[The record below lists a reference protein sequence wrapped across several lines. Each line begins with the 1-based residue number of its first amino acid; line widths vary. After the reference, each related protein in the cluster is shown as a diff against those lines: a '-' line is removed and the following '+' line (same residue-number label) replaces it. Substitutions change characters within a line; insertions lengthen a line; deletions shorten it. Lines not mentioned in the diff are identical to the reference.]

1 MSKTTFKKL
10 NLKKLR
16 EKFDYEK
23 FYNYLTNKIKAA
35 NGKLYCPHGVITN
48 LEENLGIDYKDI
60 YKYNYNRGRYIRTPR
75 CVLDKNYPSL
85 SFEDGSIFTFFNK
98 NIRCEMLF
106 ARFSQEYSIESLTG
120 ASQFISRDRY
130 AQSFLYYF
138 LFSFKD
144 KEKKVLTKMYN
155 HPDDGWE
162 MDVIEIFNKKTKISV
177 IYKKFLKKVFKED
190 KIGFQF
196 MFFSKSLKI
205 NIKKFVETFQKKL
218 KLIFPNNQLYP
229 NFIRNL
235 DMYIYEIYPNIKI
248 PFLSNIDT
256 SSVPDFFHKNNKISK
271 NTIELKIFKKG
282 KTSRLLG
289 RKVEIKKTKKFKV
302 KPLFVYRFLKDDWKR
317 VKGKLTGII
326 YL

>member
-1 MSKTTFKKL
+1 
-10 NLKKLR
+10 
-16 EKFDYEK
+16 
-23 FYNYLTNKIKAA
+23 
-35 NGKLYCPHGVITN
+35 
-48 LEENLGIDYKDI
+48 
-60 YKYNYNRGRYIRTPR
+60 
-75 CVLDKNYPSL
+75 
-85 SFEDGSIFTFFNK
+85 
-98 NIRCEMLF
+98 
-106 ARFSQEYSIESLTG
+106 
-120 ASQFISRDRY
+120 
-130 AQSFLYYF
+130 
-138 LFSFKD
+138 
-144 KEKKVLTKMYN
+144 
-155 HPDDGWE
+155 
-162 MDVIEIFNKKTKISV
+162 
-177 IYKKFLKKVFKED
+177 
-190 KIGFQF
+190 

-218 KLIFPNNQLYP
+218 KPIFPNNQLYP

-282 KTSRLLG
+282 KISRLLG

-302 KPLFVYRFLKDDWKR
+302 KPLFVHRFLKDDWKR